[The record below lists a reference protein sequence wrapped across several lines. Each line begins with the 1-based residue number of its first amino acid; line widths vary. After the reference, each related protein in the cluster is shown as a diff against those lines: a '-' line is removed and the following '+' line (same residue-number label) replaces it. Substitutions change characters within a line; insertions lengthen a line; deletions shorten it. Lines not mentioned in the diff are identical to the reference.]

1 MGRPMT
7 GARRRID
14 VIANQN
20 SFAGN
25 EQAVKLSIQLW
36 DTASMTELVH
46 GLQRD
51 NEIEAGRNRRGA
63 IVLFKIQLD
72 AK

>member
-1 MGRPMT
+1 MGHAMT
-7 GARRRID
+7 GGRRRID
-14 VIANQN
+14 VIANQHPSSRN
-20 SFAGN
+20 K
-25 EQAVKLSIQLW
+25 QRVKLSIELW
-36 DTASMTELVH
+36 DAARVTELVH

-51 NEIEAGRNRRGA
+51 DEIEAGRNRGGP

>member
-1 MGRPMT
+1 
-7 GARRRID
+7 
-14 VIANQN
+14 
-20 SFAGN
+20 
-25 EQAVKLSIQLW
+25 
-36 DTASMTELVH
+36 MTELVH

-51 NEIEAGRNRRGA
+51 DEIEAGRNRGGP